1 MLVLDEIKIP
11 TKLEQLVAIKS
22 YLSLV
27 SVVEHIKSEQTEI
40 EIEETKSKIS
50 IPVSALKML
59 GDILKA
65 MGEGKSISIIPVSNE
80 VTTQRAAEI
89 LGCSRPHFVKILEE
103 GKIPFTKVGKHRRIL
118 LEDVLQFKASMKEEQ
133 KKHLIEMMNLDE
145 EIGLYDS

>member
-40 EIEETKSKIS
+40 EIEETKSRIS

-80 VTTQRAAEI
+80 VTTQKAAEI

-103 GKIPFTKVGKHRRIL
+103 GKIPFTKIGKHRRIL
-118 LEDVLQFKASMKEEQ
+118 LEDVLQFKELMKEEQ
-133 KKHLIEMMNLDE
+133 KRHLIEMMNLDE

>member
-11 TKLEQLVAIKS
+11 TKLEQLVALKS
-22 YLSLV
+22 YLSLA
-27 SVVEHIKSEQTEI
+27 SVVETIRSEQTEI

-103 GKIPFTKVGKHRRIL
+103 GKIPFTKIGKHRRIL
-118 LEDVLQFKASMKEEQ
+118 LEDVLQFKELMKEEQ

-145 EIGLYDS
+145 AIGLYDS

>member
-22 YLSLV
+22 YLSLA
-27 SVVEHIKSEQTEI
+27 SVVETIRSEQTEI

-103 GKIPFTKVGKHRRIL
+103 GKYL
-118 LEDVLQFKASMKEEQ
+118 LLKLENIAESYLKMFYSLKRP
-133 KKHLIEMMNLDE
+133 
-145 EIGLYDS
+145 

>member
-11 TKLEQLVAIKS
+11 TKLEQLVALKS
-22 YLSLV
+22 YLSLA
-27 SVVEHIKSEQTEI
+27 SVVETIRSEQTEI

-103 GKIPFTKVGKHRRIL
+103 GKIPFTKIGKHRRIL
-118 LEDVLQFKASMKEEQ
+118 LEDVLQFKELMKEEQ

>member
-1 MLVLDEIKIP
+1 MKIP

-22 YLSLV
+22 YLSLA
-27 SVVEHIKSEQTEI
+27 SVVETIRSEQTEI

-103 GKIPFTKVGKHRRIL
+103 GKIPFTKIGKHRRIL
-118 LEDVLQFKASMKEEQ
+118 LEDVLQFKELMKEEQ

>member
-22 YLSLV
+22 YLSLA
-27 SVVEHIKSEQTEI
+27 SVVETIRSEHTEI

-65 MGEGKSISIIPVSNE
+65 MGEGKSISIIPVSHE
-80 VTTQRAAEI
+80 VTTQRAAGI

-103 GKIPFTKVGKHRRIL
+103 GKIPFTKIGKHRRIL

>member
-22 YLSLV
+22 YLSLA
-27 SVVEHIKSEQTEI
+27 SVVETIRSEQTEI

-65 MGEGKSISIIPVSNE
+65 MGEGKSISIIPVSHE

-103 GKIPFTKVGKHRRIL
+103 GKIPFTKIGKHRRIL
-118 LEDVLQFKASMKEEQ
+118 LEDVLQFKALMKEEQ